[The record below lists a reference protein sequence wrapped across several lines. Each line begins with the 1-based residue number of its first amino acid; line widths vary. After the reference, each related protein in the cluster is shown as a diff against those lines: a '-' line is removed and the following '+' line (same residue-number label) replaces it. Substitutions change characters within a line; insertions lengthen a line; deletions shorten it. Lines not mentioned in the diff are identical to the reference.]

1 MKLLNQLNQL
11 SQQNINKKAT
21 KSATLVPK
29 GASKSTAQS
38 PDDVYDAT
46 AITSW
51 LVTQLAERLDLPV
64 EEIEIHKDFTEY
76 GLNSIEAVNL
86 SGNLENFLGRRLDPT
101 LLWDYPNI
109 QALALYL
116 ANQDRPQTPDDTNGA
131 ATNGLMANGAPS
143 MDESSDDVPEQYY
156 RFDRFPEYRKLK
168 GQLEQITQLGL
179 RNPYF
184 NVQERVCNDTT
195 VIGGREL
202 INYSSYNYVGMSGD
216 PMVSQAA
223 KEAIDRYGTSVSA
236 SRIASGEKPLHRELE
251 KAVAEFVGAEDS
263 IVYIGGHSTNVS
275 TIGHLFGKN
284 DLIVHDSLSH
294 NSIMQGC
301 ILSGATAIAFPHNDY
316 VALESI
322 LGDRRHRYNRVLI
335 VIEGVYST
343 DGDIPELPK
352 FIELKKRYKTLLMV
366 DEAHSIGVL
375 GKHGRGIGE
384 MFGVNPADVDLWM
397 GTFSKSFASCGGYIA
412 GCKELVEYLKYTAPG
427 FVYSVGMSPANTAA
441 ALASLQVLQ
450 AEPQRVALL
459 QQRAKLFLDLARQRG
474 LNTGMSAGSPVIPII
489 VGETYKCIKLS
500 QALFDRGINVQ
511 PLGAPSV
518 PEGTARLRFFVT
530 STHTEEQI
538 RSTVDILAQ
547 EWAKLET
554 ADAMSA

>member
-1 MKLLNQLNQL
+1 MKLLNQL
-11 SQQNINKKAT
+11 SQQNIQKKAT
-21 KSATLVPK
+21 KSANLVAK
-29 GASKSTAQS
+29 GAKSTPKS
-38 PDDVYDAT
+38 SDEVHDSTV
-46 AITSW
+46 ISNW
-51 LVTQLAERLDLPV
+51 LVNQLAERLDLPV
-64 EEIEIHKDFTEY
+64 AEIDIHKDFTIY

-86 SGNLENFLGRRLDPT
+86 SGNLENFLGRRLEPT

-109 QALALYL
+109 HALALYL
-116 ANQDRPQTPDDTNGA
+116 ANESDRSQASAA
-131 ATNGLMANGAPS
+131 ATDSPIANGSTS
-143 MDESSDDVPEQYY
+143 MDESGDEVPEQYY

-168 GQLEQITQLGL
+168 GQLDQITQLGL

-202 INYSSYNYVGMSGD
+202 INYSTYNYVGMSGD

-316 VALESI
+316 DALESI

-352 FIELKKRYKTLLMV
+352 FIELKKRYKALLMV

-375 GKHGRGIGE
+375 GEHGRGIGE
-384 MFGVNPADVDLWM
+384 MFNVNPADVDLWM

-441 ALASLQVLQ
+441 ALAALQVLQ
-450 AEPQRVALL
+450 AEPQRVAIL

-474 LNTGMSAGSPVIPII
+474 LNTGMSADSPVIPII

-530 STHTEEQI
+530 CNHTEEQI
-538 RSTVDILAQ
+538 RATVDILVQ
-547 EWAKLET
+547 EWAKLEGS
-554 ADAMSA
+554 DVMSA

>member
-1 MKLLNQLNQL
+1 MKLLNQLNQQ
-11 SQQNINKKAT
+11 SISKKTTLPASVVPKEGT
-21 KSATLVPK
+21 KST
-29 GASKSTAQS
+29 SQS

-51 LVTQLAERLDLPV
+51 LVAQLAERLDLPA
-64 EEIEIHKDFTEY
+64 EDIEIHKDFTEY

-109 QALALYL
+109 HALALYL
-116 ANQDRPQTPDDTNGA
+116 ANQDRSETAGANGA
-131 ATNGLMANGAPS
+131 TPLMANGSVS
-143 MDESSDDVPEQYY
+143 MDESSKEIPEQYY
-156 RFDRFPEYRKLK
+156 RFDLFPEYRKLQS
-168 GQLEQITQLGL
+168 QLEQITQLGL
-179 RNPYF
+179 KNPYF
-184 NVQERVCNDTT
+184 AVQERVCNDTT

-216 PMVSQAA
+216 PIVSQAA

-236 SRIASGEKPLHRELE
+236 SRIASGEKPIHRELE

-263 IVYIGGHSTNVS
+263 IVYIGGHTTNVT

-284 DLIVHDSLSH
+284 DLIIHDALSH

-301 ILSGATAIAFPHNDY
+301 MLSGATALAFPHNDY

-322 LGDRRHRYNRVLI
+322 LGERRHRYNRVLI

-352 FIELKKRYKTLLMV
+352 FIELKKRYKTFLMV

-375 GKHGRGIGE
+375 GEHGRGIGE
-384 MFGVNPADVDLWM
+384 LFGVNPADVDLWM

-412 GCKELVEYLKYTAPG
+412 GCKEVVEYLKYTAPG

-441 ALASLQVLQ
+441 ALAALRLLE
-450 AEPQRVALL
+450 AEPERVTRLHE
-459 QQRAKLFLDLARQRG
+459 RAKLFLDLARQRG
-474 LNTGMSAGSPVIPII
+474 LNTGTSAGSPVIPII

-530 STHTEEQI
+530 STHTEAQI

-547 EWAKLET
+547 EWAKLEGSNLI
-554 ADAMSA
+554 SA

>member
-1 MKLLNQLNQL
+1 MKLLNQLNQQ
-11 SQQNINKKAT
+11 SISKKTTLPASVVPKEGT
-21 KSATLVPK
+21 KST
-29 GASKSTAQS
+29 SQS

-51 LVTQLAERLDLPV
+51 LVAQLAERLDLPA
-64 EEIEIHKDFTEY
+64 EDIEIHKDFTEY

-109 QALALYL
+109 HALALYL
-116 ANQDRPQTPDDTNGA
+116 ANQDRSETAGANGA
-131 ATNGLMANGAPS
+131 VAPLMANGSVS
-143 MDESSDDVPEQYY
+143 MEDSSDEIPEQYY
-156 RFDRFPEYRKLK
+156 RFDRFPEYRKLQS
-168 GQLEQITQLGL
+168 QLEQITQLGL
-179 RNPYF
+179 KNPYF
-184 NVQERVCNDTT
+184 AVQERVCNDTT
-195 VIGGREL
+195 VIEGREL

-216 PMVSQAA
+216 PIVSQAA

-236 SRIASGEKPLHRELE
+236 SRIASGEKPIHRELE

-263 IVYIGGHSTNVS
+263 IVYIGGHTTNVS

-284 DLIVHDSLSH
+284 DLIIHDALSH

-301 ILSGATAIAFPHNDY
+301 MLSGATALAFPHNDY

-322 LGDRRHRYNRVLI
+322 LGERRHRYNRVLI

-352 FIELKKRYKTLLMV
+352 FIELKKRYKTFLMV

-375 GKHGRGIGE
+375 GEHGRGIGE
-384 MFGVNPADVDLWM
+384 LFGVNPADVDLWM

-412 GCKELVEYLKYTAPG
+412 GCKEVVEYLKYTAPG

-441 ALASLQVLQ
+441 ALAALRLLE
-450 AEPQRVALL
+450 AEPERVTRLHE
-459 QQRAKLFLDLARQRG
+459 RAKLFLDLARQRG
-474 LNTGMSAGSPVIPII
+474 LNTGTSAGSPVIPII

-530 STHTEEQI
+530 STHTEAQI

-547 EWAKLET
+547 EWAKLEGSNLI
-554 ADAMSA
+554 SA

>member
-1 MKLLNQLNQL
+1 MKLLNQL
-11 SQQNINKKAT
+11 SQQNIQKKAT
-21 KSATLVPK
+21 KSATLVAN
-29 GASKSTAQS
+29 GAKSTPKS
-38 PDDVYDAT
+38 SDEVHDST
-46 AITSW
+46 AISNW
-51 LVTQLAERLDLPV
+51 LVNQLAERLDLPV
-64 EEIEIHKDFTEY
+64 AEIDIHKDFTIY

-86 SGNLENFLGRRLDPT
+86 SGNLENFLGRRLEPT

-109 QALALYL
+109 HALALYL
-116 ANQDRPQTPDDTNGA
+116 ANESDRPQTPGDANGA
-131 ATNGLMANGAPS
+131 ATDSPIANGS
-143 MDESSDDVPEQYY
+143 TTMDESADEIPEQYY

-168 GQLEQITQLGL
+168 GQLDQITQLGL

-184 NVQERVCNDTT
+184 NVQEGVCNDTT
-195 VIGGREL
+195 TIGGREL
-202 INYSSYNYVGMSGD
+202 INYSTYNYVGMSGD

-251 KAVAEFVGAEDS
+251 TAVAEFVGAEDS

-316 VALESI
+316 DALESI
-322 LGDRRHRYNRVLI
+322 LGDRRYRYNRVLI

-352 FIELKKRYKTLLMV
+352 FIELKKRYKALLMV

-375 GKHGRGIGE
+375 GEHGRGIGE

-441 ALASLQVLQ
+441 ALAALQVLQ
-450 AEPQRVALL
+450 AEPQRVAIL

-474 LNTGMSAGSPVIPII
+474 LNTGMSHGSPVIPII

-511 PLGAPSV
+511 PLGAPTV

-530 STHTEEQI
+530 CNHTEEQI
-538 RSTVDILAQ
+538 RSTVDILVQ
-547 EWAKLET
+547 EWAKLEGS
-554 ADAMSA
+554 DVMSA

>member
-11 SQQNINKKAT
+11 NQKHAKT
-21 KSATLVPK
+21 KQSKPTPLIPK
-29 GASKSTAQS
+29 GSPSTSPS
-38 PDDVYDAT
+38 PDRALDAT
-46 AITSW
+46 EITNW
-51 LVTQLAERLDLPV
+51 LIDQLGERLDLPV
-64 EEIEIHKDFTEY
+64 AEIDVHKDFTEY

-109 QALALYL
+109 HALALYL
-116 ANQDRPQTPDDTNGA
+116 ANESDRPENASTSEGQ
-131 ATNGLMANGAPS
+131 MANAL
-143 MDESSDDVPEQYY
+143 SSEEIDDIPEQYY
-156 RFDRFPEYRKLK
+156 RFDRFPEYRKLQT
-168 GQLEQITQLGL
+168 QLDQIQELGL

-195 VIGGREL
+195 TIGGREL

-216 PMVSQAA
+216 PTVSQAA
-223 KEAIDRYGTSVSA
+223 KDAIDRYGTSVSA
-236 SRIASGEKPLHRELE
+236 SRIASGEKPIHQELE
-251 KAVAEFVGAEDS
+251 RAVADFVGVEDS
-263 IVYIGGHSTNVS
+263 IVYIGGHATNVS

-294 NSIMQGC
+294 NSIIQGC
-301 ILSGATAIAFPHNDY
+301 ILSGATALAFPHNDCA
-316 VALESI
+316 ALENI
-322 LGDRRHRYNRVLI
+322 LRDRRHRYNRVLI

-343 DGDIPELPK
+343 DGDIPDLPQ
-352 FIELKKRYKTLLMV
+352 FIDVKKRYKTFLMV

-375 GKHGRGIGE
+375 GEHGRGIGE
-384 MFGVNPADVDLWM
+384 LFGVNPADVDLWM

-412 GCKELVEYLKYTAPG
+412 GSKALVEYLKYTAPG
-427 FVYSVGMSPANTAA
+427 FVYSVGMSPANAAA

-450 AEPQRVALL
+450 AEPQRVARL

-474 LNTGMSAGSPVIPII
+474 LNTGMSHGSPVIPII
-489 VGETYKCIKLS
+489 VGDTFKCIQLS

-538 RSTVDILAQ
+538 RSTVDILVQ
-547 EWAKLET
+547 EWAKLEGS
-554 ADAMSA
+554 DVMSA

>member
-1 MKLLNQLNQL
+1 MKLLNQLNQQ
-11 SQQNINKKAT
+11 SISKKTTLPASVVPKEGT
-21 KSATLVPK
+21 KSI
-29 GASKSTAQS
+29 SQS
-38 PDDVYDAT
+38 PNDVYDAT

-51 LVTQLAERLDLPV
+51 LVAQLAERLDLPV
-64 EEIEIHKDFTEY
+64 EDIEIHKDFTEY

-109 QALALYL
+109 HALALYL
-116 ANQDRPQTPDDTNGA
+116 AAQDRSETAGANGA
-131 ATNGLMANGAPS
+131 TAPLMANGSVS
-143 MDESSDDVPEQYY
+143 MEQSSDEIPEQYY
-156 RFDRFPEYRKLK
+156 RFDRFPEYRKLQS
-168 GQLEQITQLGL
+168 QLEQITQLGL
-179 RNPYF
+179 KNPYF
-184 NVQERVCNDTT
+184 AVQERVCNDTT

-216 PMVSQAA
+216 PIVSQAA

-236 SRIASGEKPLHRELE
+236 SRIASGEKPIHRELE
-251 KAVAEFVGAEDS
+251 KAVAEFVGTEDS

-284 DLIVHDSLSH
+284 DLIIHDSLSH

-301 ILSGATAIAFPHNDY
+301 MLSGATTIAFPHNDY

-322 LGDRRHRYNRVLI
+322 LGERRHRYNRVLI

-352 FIELKKRYKTLLMV
+352 FIELKKRYKTFLMV

-375 GKHGRGIGE
+375 GEHGRGIGE
-384 MFGVNPADVDLWM
+384 LFGANPADVDLWM

-412 GCKELVEYLKYTAPG
+412 GCKEVVEYLKYTAPG

-441 ALASLQVLQ
+441 ALAALRLLE
-450 AEPQRVALL
+450 AEPQRVTRLHE
-459 QQRAKLFLDLARQRG
+459 RAKLFLDLARQRG
-474 LNTGMSAGSPVIPII
+474 LNTGTSAGSPVIPII

-530 STHTEEQI
+530 STHTEAQI

-547 EWAKLET
+547 EWAKLEGSNLI
-554 ADAMSA
+554 SA

>member
-1 MKLLNQLNQL
+1 MKLLNQL
-11 SQQNINKKAT
+11 SQQNIQKKAT
-21 KSATLVPK
+21 KSTALVANGAKSAPK
-29 GASKSTAQS
+29 SSDEVHDSTAIS
-38 PDDVYDAT
+38 N
-46 AITSW
+46 W
-51 LVTQLAERLDLPV
+51 LVNQLAERLDLPV
-64 EEIEIHKDFTEY
+64 AEIDIHKDFTIY

-86 SGNLENFLGRRLDPT
+86 SGNLENFLGRRLEPT

-109 QALALYL
+109 HALALYL
-116 ANQDRPQTPDDTNGA
+116 ANESDRPQTPDDTNGA
-131 ATNGLMANGAPS
+131 ATNGPMANGSTS
-143 MDESSDDVPEQYY
+143 MDESGDEVPEQYY

-168 GQLEQITQLGL
+168 GQLDQITQLGL

-202 INYSSYNYVGMSGD
+202 INYSTYNYVGMSGD

-251 KAVAEFVGAEDS
+251 KAVAEFVGAEDC

-316 VALESI
+316 DALDSI

-375 GKHGRGIGE
+375 GEHGRGIGE

-441 ALASLQVLQ
+441 ALAALQVLQ
-450 AEPQRVALL
+450 AEPQRVALV

-474 LNTGMSAGSPVIPII
+474 LNTGMSYGSPVIPII

-511 PLGAPSV
+511 PLGAPTV

-530 STHTEEQI
+530 CNHTEEQI
-538 RSTVDILAQ
+538 RSTVDILVQ
-547 EWAKLET
+547 EWAKLEGS
-554 ADAMSA
+554 DVMSA

>member
-1 MKLLNQLNQL
+1 MKLLNQLNQQ
-11 SQQNINKKAT
+11 SINKKAKKPT
-21 KSATLVPK
+21 PLVPK
-29 GASKSTAQS
+29 GSKSTAKS
-38 PDDVYDAT
+38 PDDAHSAT
-46 AITSW
+46 AITDW
-51 LVTQLAERLDLPV
+51 LIVQLGERLDLPGS
-64 EEIEIHKDFTEY
+64 EIDIHKDFTEY

-109 QALALYL
+109 HALALYL
-116 ANQDRPQTPDDTNGA
+116 ANESDRPQPPVAAVEVKMPKASGSPEEQIDDI
-131 ATNGLMANGAPS
+131 
-143 MDESSDDVPEQYY
+143 PEKYY
-156 RFDRFPEYRKLK
+156 RFDRFDEYRKLQ
-168 GQLEQITQLGL
+168 GQLQHIQQLGL

-195 VIGGREL
+195 TIGGREL

-216 PMVSQAA
+216 PVVSQAA
-223 KEAIDRYGTSVSA
+223 KDAIERYGTSVSA
-236 SRIASGEKPLHRELE
+236 SRIASGEKPLHQELE
-251 KAVAEFVGAEDS
+251 GAVADFLGTEDS

-301 ILSGATAIAFPHNDY
+301 ILSGATALSFPHNDY
-316 VALESI
+316 LALESI

-343 DGDIPELPK
+343 DGDIPDLPK
-352 FIELKKRYKTLLMV
+352 FIALKKRYKTFLMV

-375 GKHGRGIGE
+375 GEHGRGIGE
-384 MFGVNPADVDLWM
+384 LFGVNPADVDLWM

-412 GCKELVEYLKYTAPG
+412 GSKELVEYLKYTAPG

-450 AEPQRVALL
+450 AEPQRVARL
-459 QQRAKLFLDLARQRG
+459 QRQSKLFLDLARQRG
-474 LNTGMSAGSPVIPII
+474 LNTGMSHGSPVIPII
-489 VGETYKCIKLS
+489 VGDTFKCIQLS

-530 STHTEEQI
+530 CTHTDEQI
-538 RSTVDILAQ
+538 RSTVDILVQ
-547 EWAKLET
+547 EWAKIEGS
-554 ADAMSA
+554 DVMSA

>member
-1 MKLLNQLNQL
+1 MKLLNQL
-11 SQQNINKKAT
+11 SEQNINKKAKKPT
-21 KSATLVPK
+21 PLVPNK
-29 GASKSTAQS
+29 GSKSTPNSPDRAQS
-38 PDDVYDAT
+38 VID
-46 AITSW
+46 ITDW
-51 LVTQLAERLDLPV
+51 LIAQLGERLDLPDSK
-64 EEIEIHKDFTEY
+64 IDIHKDFTEY

-109 QALALYL
+109 HSLAVYL
-116 ANQDRPQTPDDTNGA
+116 ANESDRPQTPAAVEVKMPNG
-131 ATNGLMANGAPS
+131 T
-143 MDESSDDVPEQYY
+143 ESPEEQLEDIPEQYY
-156 RFDRFPEYRKLK
+156 RFDRFEEYRKLQ
-168 GQLEQITQLGL
+168 GQLQHIEQLGL

-195 VIGGREL
+195 VIEGREL
-202 INYSSYNYVGMSGD
+202 INYSTYNYVGMSGD
-216 PMVSQAA
+216 PAVSQAA
-223 KEAIDRYGTSVSA
+223 KEAIELYGTSVSA
-236 SRIASGEKPLHRELE
+236 SRIASGEKPLHRQLE
-251 KAVAEFVGAEDS
+251 SAVADFLGTEDS

-301 ILSGATAIAFPHNDY
+301 ILSGATALSFPHNDY
-316 VALESI
+316 FALENI
-322 LGDRRHRYNRVLI
+322 LSDRRHRYNRVLI
-335 VIEGVYST
+335 VLEGVYST
-343 DGDIPELPK
+343 DGDIPDLPK
-352 FIELKKRYKTLLMV
+352 FIELKKRYKTFLMV

-375 GKHGRGIGE
+375 GEHGRGIGE
-384 MFGVNPADVDLWM
+384 KFAVNPADVDLWM

-450 AEPQRVALL
+450 AEPQRVARL
-459 QQRAKLFLDLARQRG
+459 QQQSKLFLDLARQRG
-474 LNTGMSAGSPVIPII
+474 LNTGMSHGSPVIPII
-489 VGETYKCIKLS
+489 VGETFKCIQLS

-530 STHTEEQI
+530 CTHTDEQI
-538 RSTVDILAQ
+538 RSTVDILVQ
-547 EWAKLET
+547 EWAKIEGS
-554 ADAMSA
+554 DVMSA

>member
-1 MKLLNQLNQL
+1 MKLLNQLNQKH
-11 SQQNINKKAT
+11 SKT
-21 KSATLVPK
+21 KQAKPTPLIPK
-29 GASKSTAQS
+29 GAPSTSKSADQAHN
-38 PDDVYDAT
+38 AT
-46 AITSW
+46 EITNW
-51 LVTQLAERLDLPV
+51 LIDQLGERLDMPV
-64 EEIEIHKDFTEY
+64 SEIDIHKDFTEY

-109 QALALYL
+109 HALALYL
-116 ANQDRPQTPDDTNGA
+116 ANESDRPENTSTPEGQ
-131 ATNGLMANGAPS
+131 MANALTS
-143 MDESSDDVPEQYY
+143 EEIDDIPEQYY
-156 RFDRFPEYRKLK
+156 RFDRFPEYHKLQA
-168 GQLEQITQLGL
+168 QLDQIQQLGL

-184 NVQERVCNDTT
+184 NVQEQVCNDTT

-216 PMVSQAA
+216 PVVSQAA
-223 KEAIDRYGTSVSA
+223 KDAIERYGTSVSA
-236 SRIASGEKPLHRELE
+236 SRIASGEKPLHQELE
-251 KAVAEFVGAEDS
+251 RAVADFVGVEDA
-263 IVYIGGHSTNVS
+263 IVYIGGHATNVS

-284 DLIVHDSLSH
+284 DLIVHDALSH
-294 NSIMQGC
+294 NSIIQGC
-301 ILSGATAIAFPHNDY
+301 ILSGATALAFPHNDY
-316 VALESI
+316 TALETI
-322 LGDRRHRYNRVLI
+322 LRDRRHRYNRVLI

-343 DGDIPELPK
+343 DGDIPDLPQ
-352 FIELKKRYKTLLMV
+352 FIDVKKRYKTFLMV

-375 GKHGRGIGE
+375 GEHGRGIGE
-384 MFGVNPADVDLWM
+384 LFGVNPADVDLWM

-412 GCKELVEYLKYTAPG
+412 GAKALVEYLKYTAPG

-450 AEPQRVALL
+450 AEPQRVTRL

-474 LNTGMSAGSPVIPII
+474 LNTGMSHGSSVIPII
-489 VGETYKCIKLS
+489 VGDTFKCIQLS

-511 PLGAPSV
+511 PLGAPTV

-538 RSTVDILAQ
+538 RSTVDILVQ
-547 EWAKLET
+547 EWAKLEGS
-554 ADAMSA
+554 DVMSA

>member
-1 MKLLNQLNQL
+1 MKLLNQL
-11 SQQNINKKAT
+11 SQQNIQKKAT
-21 KSATLVPK
+21 KSANLVAK
-29 GASKSTAQS
+29 GAKSAPKSSDEVHDSTAIS
-38 PDDVYDAT
+38 N
-46 AITSW
+46 W
-51 LVTQLAERLDLPV
+51 LVNQLAERLDLPV
-64 EEIEIHKDFTEY
+64 AEIDIHKDFTIY

-86 SGNLENFLGRRLDPT
+86 SGNLENFLGRRLEPT

-109 QALALYL
+109 HALALYL
-116 ANQDRPQTPDDTNGA
+116 ANESDRLQTPDDANGA
-131 ATNGLMANGAPS
+131 AADSPIANGSTS
-143 MDESSDDVPEQYY
+143 MDESGDEVPEQYY

-168 GQLEQITQLGL
+168 GQLDQITQLGL

-202 INYSSYNYVGMSGD
+202 INYSTYNYVGMSGD

-236 SRIASGEKPLHRELE
+236 SRIASGEKPLHQELE

-263 IVYIGGHSTNVS
+263 MVYIGGHSTNVS

-316 VALESI
+316 DALESI

-352 FIELKKRYKTLLMV
+352 FIELKKRYKALLMV

-375 GKHGRGIGE
+375 GEHGRGIGE
-384 MFGVNPADVDLWM
+384 MFNVNPADVDLWM

-441 ALASLQVLQ
+441 ALAALQVLQ
-450 AEPQRVALL
+450 AEPQRVAIL

-474 LNTGMSAGSPVIPII
+474 LNTGMSADSPVIPII

-530 STHTEEQI
+530 CNHTEEQI
-538 RSTVDILAQ
+538 RSTVDILVQ
-547 EWAKLET
+547 EWAKLEGS
-554 ADAMSA
+554 DVMSA

>member
-1 MKLLNQLNQL
+1 MKLLNQLNQK
-11 SQQNINKKAT
+11 NIKT
-21 KSATLVPK
+21 KQAKPTPLIPK
-29 GASKSTAQS
+29 GSSSTSPS
-38 PDDVYDAT
+38 PDQAHNAT
-46 AITSW
+46 EITNW
-51 LVTQLAERLDLPV
+51 LIDQLGERLDMPV
-64 EEIEIHKDFTEY
+64 SEIDIHKDFSEY

-109 QALALYL
+109 HALALYL
-116 ANQDRPQTPDDTNGA
+116 ANESDRPASASTSEGQ
-131 ATNGLMANGAPS
+131 MANALTN
-143 MDESSDDVPEQYY
+143 EEIDDIPEQYY
-156 RFDRFPEYRKLK
+156 RFDRFPEYRKLQT
-168 GQLEQITQLGL
+168 QLDQIQQLGL

-236 SRIASGEKPLHRELE
+236 SRIASGEKPLHQELE
-251 KAVAEFVGAEDS
+251 RAVADFVGVEDS
-263 IVYIGGHSTNVS
+263 IVYIGGHATNVS

-294 NSIMQGC
+294 NSIIQGC
-301 ILSGATAIAFPHNDY
+301 ILSGATALAFPHNDY
-316 VALESI
+316 TALETI
-322 LGDRRHRYNRVLI
+322 LRDRRHRYNRVLM

-343 DGDIPELPK
+343 DGDIPDLPQ
-352 FIELKKRYKTLLMV
+352 FIDLKKRYKTFLMV

-375 GKHGRGIGE
+375 GEHGRGIGE
-384 MFGVNPADVDLWM
+384 LFGVNPTDVDLWM

-412 GCKELVEYLKYTAPG
+412 GTKALVEYLKYTAPG

-450 AEPQRVALL
+450 AEPQRVARL

-474 LNTGMSAGSPVIPII
+474 LNTGMSHGSPVIPII
-489 VGETYKCIKLS
+489 VGDTFKCIQLS

-511 PLGAPSV
+511 PLGAPTV

-530 STHTEEQI
+530 CTHTEEQI
-538 RSTVDILAQ
+538 RSTVEILVQ
-547 EWAKLET
+547 EWAKIEGS
-554 ADAMSA
+554 DVMSA

>member
-1 MKLLNQLNQL
+1 MKLLNQL
-11 SQQNINKKAT
+11 SQQNIQKKAT
-21 KSATLVPK
+21 KSANLVAK
-29 GASKSTAQS
+29 GAKSTPKS
-38 PDDVYDAT
+38 SDEVHDSTV
-46 AITSW
+46 ISNW
-51 LVTQLAERLDLPV
+51 LVNQLAERLDLPV
-64 EEIEIHKDFTEY
+64 AEIDIHKDFTIY

-86 SGNLENFLGRRLDPT
+86 SGNLENFLGRRLEPT

-109 QALALYL
+109 HALALYL
-116 ANQDRPQTPDDTNGA
+116 ANESDRSQASAA
-131 ATNGLMANGAPS
+131 ATDSPIANGSTS
-143 MDESSDDVPEQYY
+143 MDESGDEVPEQYY

-168 GQLEQITQLGL
+168 GQLDQITQLGL

-202 INYSSYNYVGMSGD
+202 INYSTYNYVGMSGD

-236 SRIASGEKPLHRELE
+236 SRIASGEKPLHQELE

-316 VALESI
+316 DALESI

-352 FIELKKRYKTLLMV
+352 FIELKKRYKALLMV

-375 GKHGRGIGE
+375 GEHGRGIGE
-384 MFGVNPADVDLWM
+384 MFNVNPADVDLWM

-441 ALASLQVLQ
+441 ALAALQVLQ
-450 AEPQRVALL
+450 AEPQRVAIL

-474 LNTGMSAGSPVIPII
+474 LNTGMSADSPVIPII

-530 STHTEEQI
+530 CNHTEEQI
-538 RSTVDILAQ
+538 RATVDILVQ
-547 EWAKLET
+547 EWAKLEGS
-554 ADAMSA
+554 DVMSA